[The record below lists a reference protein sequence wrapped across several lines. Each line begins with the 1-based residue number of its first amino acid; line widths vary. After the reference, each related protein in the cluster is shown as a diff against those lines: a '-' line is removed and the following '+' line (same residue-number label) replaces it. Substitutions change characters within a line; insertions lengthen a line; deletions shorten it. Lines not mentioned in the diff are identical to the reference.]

1 MLQVVSVLSIYT
13 ICLQIVFVSA
23 IFLDSSCCCYER
35 EQMTVVEAS
44 DWLTNQAR
52 VTQYKTNACSISL
65 FIFLYLPIR
74 DKLSWT
80 RCREMHSNSRSQLH
94 LWWIL
99 WWPINLT
106 SMFVTGGGGWSGRKP
121 CNKQTPGE
129 IVSHFLSLGSMY
141 TAWTDLLQSCIVVM
155 EMFRM

>member
-35 EQMTVVEAS
+35 EQMTVVQAS

-52 VTQYKTNACSISL
+52 VTQYKINACSISL
-65 FIFLYLPIR
+65 FIVLYLPIR

-99 WWPINLT
+99 WWPINFT
-106 SMFVTGGGGWSGRKP
+106 SMFVTGGWRLEWQEAMQ
-121 CNKQTPGE
+121 QTNTRWNCVPFPLPRVNVYCLDWF
-129 IVSHFLSLGSMY
+129 ITIMY
-141 TAWTDLLQSCIVVM
+141 CCDGDV
-155 EMFRM
+155 